1 VQIGR
6 FSINRSV
13 IRWLHLFGIIIKEY
27 DIGLTVIFSPYK
39 NKDSKHELTYQKIG
53 WWDEK
58 FYLYFI
64 PHAQSF

>member
-1 VQIGR
+1 MEDLVEIDQSSGG
-6 FSINRSV
+6 SIY
-13 IRWLHLFGIIIKEY
+13 LELKEY
-27 DIGLTVIFSPYK
+27 AIGSTVIFSPYK